1 MSSKRFSKDFACN
14 HRKYLPCRFGYL
26 DGDRYRCS
34 YHRLIVWIGGINRD
48 KQTTESLV
56 REACPP
62 IQAEEEFTWFAR
74 KLHQEF
80 AKEII
85 EKSKVGD
92 LIFCFNEIDGEVV
105 LLERPST
112 IFDHCVYKD
121 KKGEVKSYSV
131 SHFRL
136 LSKGNY
142 NVEHHIEGEKSE
154 IQSQM
159 IKRMAGETGFR
170 VEILETE
177 RGHLL
182 RIFGDSQQEL
192 DDFMTVC
199 VYNKFIIK

>member
-1 MSSKRFSKDFACN
+1 MSSKRFSKDLACN
-14 HRKYLPCRFGYL
+14 HRNYLPCRFGYL
-26 DGDRYRCS
+26 DGRVYRCS
-34 YHRLIVWIGGINRD
+34 YHRLHVLTAWVNQDEVGAA
-48 KQTTESLV
+48 SLLKD
-56 REACPP
+56 ACPP
-62 IQAEEEFTWFAR
+62 IQTEEEFTWFAR

-105 LLERPST
+105 LLEKPST

-121 KKGEVKSYSV
+121 KKGQVKSYPV

-142 NVEHHIEGEKSE
+142 SVEHHIEGVKSE

-159 IKRMAGETGFR
+159 IKRMAGEAGFR

-182 RIFGDSQQEL
+182 RIFGDRQQEL
-192 DDFMTVC
+192 DDFMALC